1 LNVAP
6 LGLADNSFIQKS
18 NFKNLAGHPLW
29 RGWATAHK
37 LRTFAV
43 ECHRN
48 LDGPVFLVGKVMP
61 VSIRSVVHSLTRT
74 DSEDESRKHAN
85 QQERPEPMISVPAM
99 LLLLPIVRRR
109 LCCPLRNAVVY
120 WNGSNKR
127 KLDTKDR
134 FVEGN
139 LLA

>member
-1 LNVAP
+1 
-6 LGLADNSFIQKS
+6 
-18 NFKNLAGHPLW
+18 
-29 RGWATAHK
+29 
-37 LRTFAV
+37 
-43 ECHRN
+43 
-48 LDGPVFLVGKVMP
+48 MP

-85 QQERPEPMISVPAM
+85 QQERPEPMIRVPAM